1 MSDLFSAL
9 GDGAGSMNVRR
20 EDFAPGAVLLR
31 GGLADREQAVL
42 AAVRAVT
49 AQTAFRRM
57 QTPGGQAMS
66 VATSSCGALG
76 WVTDRKGY
84 RYVTADPQTGTPWP
98 PMPQVLQA
106 FAADMAAAAGYA
118 GFDPD
123 SCLINRYAAGVKM
136 GLHQDRDEA
145 DFSQPIVSLSLGIPA
160 MFLWGGLTRTDP
172 VRRIPLSHGD
182 VVVWGGPS
190 RLVFHGIAPL
200 KAATHPATG
209 EVRINLT
216 FRRAT
221 GPKGP

>member
-1 MSDLFSAL
+1 MTDLFSAL
-9 GDGAGSMNVRR
+9 GDGAGSMNIRR

-31 GGLADREQAVL
+31 GGLADQQEAVL

-57 QTPGGQAMS
+57 QTPGGQSMS

-84 RYVTADPQTGTPWP
+84 RYVAADPQTGIPWP
-98 PMPQVLQA
+98 VMPGVLHG
-106 FAADMAAAAGYA
+106 FARAMAEMAGYP

-145 DFSQPIVSLSLGIPA
+145 DFTQPIVSLSLGIPA
-160 MFLWGGLTRTDP
+160 VFLWGGLARTGP
-172 VRRIPLSHGD
+172 VRRITLSHGD

-200 KAATHPATG
+200 KPGTHPATG

-216 FRRAT
+216 FRRA
-221 GPKGP
+221 G